1 MQPFKIS
8 SAAASLAVLAVTG
21 AAIAASPMSSTG
33 RLTVTPPAYFT
44 GTSRS
49 DTLYGTPRNDVLL
62 GRGGNDIVYALPG
75 DDVADGGIGNDRVY
89 GGTGRDAVRGGAGND
104 RLYARD
110 GRRDVVNGGPG
121 FDEAWVD
128 QLDVVTNVERVHR
141 R

>member
-1 MQPFKIS
+1 MQRSKIS

-21 AAIAASPMSSTG
+21 AAIAASPMSSAG
-33 RLTVTPPAYFT
+33 RLTVAPPAYFT
-44 GTSRS
+44 GTSHS

-62 GRGGNDIVYALPG
+62 GRGGNDTVYALPG
-75 DDVADGGIGNDRVY
+75 NDVADGGIGNDRTY
-89 GGTGRDAVRGGAGND
+89 GGKGRDVLRGGVGND

-110 GRRDVVNGGPG
+110 GRRDVINGGPG

-128 QLDVVTNVERVHR
+128 QLDVVTNVERLHR

>member
-1 MQPFKIS
+1 MKLFRTS
-8 SAAASLAVLAVTG
+8 SAAASLAVLAATG
-21 AAIAASPMSSTG
+21 AAIAASPMTSAG

-44 GTSRS
+44 GTNASNV
-49 DTLYGTPRNDVLL
+49 LYGTPRNDVLL
-62 GRGGNDIVYALPG
+62 GRGGNDTLYALPG
-75 DDVADGGIGNDRVY
+75 NDVADGGIGNDRVY
-89 GGTGRDAVRGGAGND
+89 AGTCRDVLRGGAGND

-110 GRRDVVNGGPG
+110 GRRDAINGGPG

>member
-1 MQPFKIS
+1 MKPFKIS

-21 AAIAASPMSSTG
+21 AAIAASPMGSAG

-44 GTSRS
+44 GTSHS

-62 GRGGNDIVYALPG
+62 GRGGNDTVYALAG
-75 DDVADGGIGNDRVY
+75 NDVADGGIGNDQVY
-89 GGTGRDAVRGGAGND
+89 AGKGRDVVRGGAGND

-110 GRRDVVNGGPG
+110 GRRDAVNGGPG